1 MPRFYCHQPLEIGLE
16 FDLPDEI
23 VRHIG
28 VLRMRPGDHLT
39 LFNGAGGEYAASLLA
54 VERRSARAEIKSFDP
69 REAEPSHALT
79 LAQALPEG
87 SKMDWIV
94 EKAVELGA
102 TAIQPLQAARS
113 VVRLTEERAKKRIAH
128 WQGVAIAA
136 AEQCG
141 RNRLPAIA
149 QPLPFAEWVAQQ
161 DLHPRVLL
169 SPRAGQS
176 LSDWARHHP
185 PQALTVMI
193 GPEGGFSDAEEAAAL
208 AHGAL
213 CLSLGRRVLRTE
225 TAGLAVLASL
235 NALWGEC

>member
-1 MPRFYCHQPLEIGLE
+1 MPRFYCNQPLEPGLE
-16 FDLPDEI
+16 CDLPDEV

-28 VLRMRPGDHLT
+28 VLRMRPGDTLT
-39 LFNGAGGEYAASLLA
+39 LFNGAGGEYTATLRV
-54 VERRSARAEIKSFDP
+54 VERRSARVEIKSFDP

-87 SKMDWIV
+87 TKMDWII

-113 VVRLTEERAKKRIAH
+113 VVRLTDERAARRLAH

-149 QPLPFAEWVAQQ
+149 QPLNFMEWVAQQ

-185 PQALTVMI
+185 PQALTIMI
-193 GPEGGFSDAEEAAAL
+193 GPEGGFSDAEEQAAL

-235 NALWGEC
+235 NALWSEF